1 MFDPTKNICI
11 IYIQFAFPLFLIS
24 LLNSFTTCFFV
35 TGFGLSVD
43 IVKCK
48 ISSSLTFGLGT
59 FLKGIS
65 TMELKR
71 FFFLNSG
78 S

>member
-1 MFDPTKNICI
+1 M
-11 IYIQFAFPLFLIS
+11 S
-24 LLNSFTTCFFV
+24 LLNSFTTGFMI
-35 TGFGLSVD
+35 TGFGLPVD

-59 FLKGIS
+59 FLKGIPP
-65 TMELKR
+65 MELKL

-78 S
+78 SW